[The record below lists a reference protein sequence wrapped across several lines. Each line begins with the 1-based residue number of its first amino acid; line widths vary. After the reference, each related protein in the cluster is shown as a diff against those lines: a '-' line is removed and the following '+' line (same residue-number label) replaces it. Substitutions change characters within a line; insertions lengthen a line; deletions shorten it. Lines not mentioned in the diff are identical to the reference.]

1 MQYKLLSSAPV
12 RDVERKLLLIPMIFM
27 LISAVCFM
35 SDLYFFIN
43 YKKNLKNLQKNN
55 SSIVFVHFLIVSICD
70 SICVC
75 MHMYTFMQANYISVC
90 VYMCLCLS
98 VCLSICLST

>member
-27 LISAVCFM
+27 LISTVCFV

-55 SSIVFVHFLIVSICD
+55 SSIVFVHFLIVSIC
-70 SICVC
+70 VC
-75 MHMYTFMQANYISVC
+75 IHMYTFMQANCISVC
-90 VYMCLCLS
+90 VSACLS
-98 VCLSICLST
+98 VCMVT